1 MELLKRDR
9 QLFIYILDIK
19 LQILG
24 WNEIKGWN
32 VIKGWN
38 EIRGWNVTNN
48 WSKLQI
54 KKNIV
59 NI

>member
-1 MELLKRDR
+1 MLFHIISLLV
-9 QLFIYILDIK
+9 YILDIK